1 MKAELVVMLVTAFFI
16 ANTYYDGKYVEQ
28 LKTWKKYYQMA
39 GIAFAGLSAYLF
51 FKKNPSDT
59 RTLIS
64 SASGVI
70 RHLPID
76 KSVGDL
82 FEPLMA
88 LTKQTGFSDSPQAE
102 KVRTSGG
109 SASKRCVSET
119 KKKYVAARQGWK
131 CGSCQKQ
138 LPAWFEIDHTIR
150 LDNNGTNHVDN
161 LVAMC
166 RDCHGEKTALEN
178 L

>member
-1 MKAELVVMLVTAFFI
+1 MRADIVVLLVTSFFI
-16 ANTYYDGKYVEQ
+16 ANAYYDNKYVEQ

-51 FKKNPSDT
+51 FKKNPSDA

-82 FEPLMA
+82 FEPLMSFA
-88 LTKQTGFSDSPQAE
+88 KKSEFVDSLQVE
-102 KVRTSGG
+102 KLRTSGTT
-109 SASKRCVSET
+109 ASKRCVSET

-131 CGSCQKQ
+131 CGNCQKQ

>member
-1 MKAELVVMLVTAFFI
+1 MRAEMVVFLMTAFFMTN
-16 ANTYYDGKYVEQ
+16 AYYDGKYVEI

-59 RTLIS
+59 RSLIS
-64 SASGVI
+64 AASGVI
-70 RHLPID
+70 RHMPID
-76 KSVGDL
+76 KSVGDV
-82 FEPLMA
+82 FEPMLSFA
-88 LTKQTGFSDSPQAE
+88 KHSNDIDYQSE
-102 KVRTSGG
+102 KVRTST
-109 SASKRCVSET
+109 SNTSKRCVSET

-131 CGSCQKQ
+131 CGKCQKQ

-150 LDNNGTNHVDN
+150 LENNGTNDVDN

-166 RDCHGEKTALEN
+166 RECHGEKTSLEN